1 MLSARVPELA
11 ALQMLS
17 VVAQTGSLRLAA
29 IELGVTQQA
38 LSQRVRAME
47 VRVGVP
53 LLTRGPRGS
62 QLTASGRL
70 IVQWASR
77 VLEAAAELDAGITSL
92 RTDRVGRIKVAA
104 SLTIAEH
111 LLPRWMVM
119 LRDHQARAGQ
129 PSTSVELEAANS
141 LTVTAR
147 IAAGEADLG
156 FVEGPRAPRSLRSR
170 TVGQDE
176 LLLVVPGNHPWARRR
191 RPISA
196 AELAGTPLVTR
207 ESGSG
212 TRQTLT
218 AALAAALPG
227 VPQAEPALELT
238 GTASVKAAIIGGAG
252 PGALSSLAVADDIA
266 LGRLRPI
273 AVSGV
278 DLVRSLRAVWSG
290 GPYPPGGPVRELVT
304 IAARSGG

>member
-1 MLSARVPELA
+1 MLSSRVPDLA

-17 VVAQTGSLRLAA
+17 VVARTGSLRLAA
-29 IELGVTQQA
+29 VELGVTQQA
-38 LSQRVRAME
+38 LSQRVRATE

-62 QLTASGRL
+62 QLTAGGRL

-77 VLEAAAELDAGITSL
+77 VLDAAAELDAGITSL
-92 RTDRVGRIKVAA
+92 RTDRVGHIKVVA

-119 LRDHQARAGQ
+119 LRDQQLRAEQ
-129 PSTSVELEAANS
+129 PPTSVELETANS
-141 LTVTAR
+141 LAVTAR

-170 TVGQDE
+170 AVGRDE
-176 LLLVVPGNHPWARRR
+176 LLLVVPSGHPWARRR
-191 RPISA
+191 RTVTA
-196 AELAGTPLVTR
+196 AELAATPLVTR
-207 ESGSG
+207 EPGSG
-212 TRQTLT
+212 TRQALT

-227 VPQAEPALELT
+227 VTQVPPALELT
-238 GTASVKAAIIGGAG
+238 GTAAVKAAIVAGAG

-266 LGRLRPI
+266 LGRLCPV

-278 DLVRSLRAVWSG
+278 DLVRRLRAVWSG
-290 GPYPPGGPVRELVT
+290 GPHPLAGPVRDLVSL
-304 IAARSGG
+304 AARGTA